1 MIFFTDVF
9 KLSIIKLGNIRY
21 IFCKSAEFF
30 QDAWLIWKQ
39 TLWTSSYNSFKM
51 SRWWGVSCLALHES
65 MLESVPPLIQR
76 AAQTFPAVIHLLQ
89 PALQVSC
96 LLAVRLHKLSAA
108 EVNGQHDGL
117 TLIQSLLQLLRGVNR
132 GKVSIMNKQD
142 NNKKDNP
149 FKEYGISDNLVLFY
163 DITV

>member
-1 MIFFTDVF
+1 MVDMKADVMKVF
-9 KLSIIKLGNIRY
+9 
-21 IFCKSAEFF
+21 
-30 QDAWLIWKQ
+30 WKCP
-39 TLWTSSYNSFKM
+39 SYNSFKKM
-51 SRWWGVSCLALHES
+51 SWGVSCLALHES
-65 MLESVPPLIQR
+65 VLESVPPLIQR

-89 PALQVSC
+89 PALQVSR

-132 GKVSIMNKQD
+132 GKVSIMNKLD

-149 FKEYGISDNLVLFY
+149 FKEYGIRDILVLFI
-163 DITV
+163 ITFN